1 MTFYALNL
9 NLRLF
14 REKSLILKLT
24 RVDFKIF
31 LLLK

>member
-1 MTFYALNL
+1 MAFYSLNL

-24 RVDFKIF
+24 HELI
-31 LLLK
+31 LKYFYC